1 MQKKK
6 IKIDISDFPEEL
18 RYIFRGGN
26 VYDSSCSPDMRVLYS
41 DLGYYVKIAE
51 RSRLKKEAEMA
62 RLFAEK
68 KLGPEMVSY
77 LSADRD
83 YMVTRSAEGEDALH
97 FLESPEALCEAF
109 CEGMKRL
116 HRMPIEGIPT
126 SVSMDAYA
134 AEKEG
139 GIIRCD
145 TFIHGDFCLPNV
157 MLKGGEFSSF
167 IDVGQAGVGDRHID
181 IFWLIW
187 SLNYN
192 LGTNKYMDYIFEL
205 YGKDR
210 IDKKVLKIVAEIEQ
224 KL

>member
-1 MQKKK
+1 MQKKE
-6 IKIDISDFPEEL
+6 IKIDINNFPEEM
-18 RYIFRGGN
+18 RYIFSGGN

-41 DLGYYVKIAE
+41 DLGYYLKIAE
-51 RSRLKKEAEMA
+51 KNRLKKEAEMA

-97 FLESPEALCEAF
+97 YLERPEALCEAL

-116 HRMPIEGIPT
+116 HDMPIKGIPA
-126 SVSMDAYA
+126 SVSMDAYTV
-134 AEKEG
+134 EKES
-139 GIIRCD
+139 GIIKSD

-157 MLKGGEFSSF
+157 MLKDGKFSSF

-205 YGKDR
+205 YGKDK
-210 IDKKVLKIVAEIEQ
+210 IDKEALRVATEIEQ
-224 KL
+224 QL